1 MHLERLTLILEI
13 VGQKGEATVAEICSH
28 SDLPKPSAYR
38 LVHDLVG
45 VGLLEPVARGRFA
58 IGTRLKRITHTDQ
71 SDRVLVELI
80 APALKQAATKHGA
93 AFFLSRL
100 RGRAVEII
108 HVETPDTGV
117 SYLHPGLGKRPLHAC
132 SCSKAVVAFSHD
144 PLLAQDLEGRLKAY
158 TEFTLTRI
166 EDLEAELDVIRQ
178 RGYAECVE
186 EIERGMCSVA
196 APLGETG
203 PGTTMSIGAAGSTR
217 VFTSAF
223 RAKVGQEII
232 HMARELSGG
241 LGDQIRDKPAS
252 QAGLRDPKWIPRAA
266 PRRSSV

>member
-13 VGQKGEATVAEICSH
+13 VGQKGEATVADICAH

-38 LVHDLVG
+38 IVQDLVAA
-45 VGLLEPVARGRFA
+45 GLLEPVGRGKFT
-58 IGTRLKRITHTDQ
+58 IGIRLKRITQ
-71 SDRVLVELI
+71 SDHSDQALLEAI
-80 APALKQAATKHGA
+80 IPALRQAAEDHGA

-108 HVETPDTGV
+108 HVETPDTGI

-132 SCSKAVVAFSHD
+132 SCSKAVAAFSPD
-144 PLLAQDLEGRLKAY
+144 LLEGLDLEGRLKAY

-166 EDLEAELDVIRQ
+166 EDLEAEFETIRR

-186 EIERGMCSVA
+186 EIERGICSVA

-203 PGTTMSIGAAGSTR
+203 LGRTMSIGATGSVR
-217 VFTSAF
+217 VFTADF
-223 RAKVGQEII
+223 RASIGRDIRGLANALAASLGWGAPLQTR
-232 HMARELSGG
+232 MSG
-241 LGDQIRDKPAS
+241 
-252 QAGLRDPKWIPRAA
+252 
-266 PRRSSV
+266 